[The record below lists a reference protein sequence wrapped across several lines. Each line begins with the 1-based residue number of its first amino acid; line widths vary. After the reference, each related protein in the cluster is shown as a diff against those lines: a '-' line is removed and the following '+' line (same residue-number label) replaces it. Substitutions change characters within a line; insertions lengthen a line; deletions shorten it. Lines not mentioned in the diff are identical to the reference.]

1 METPK
6 FFEGIVAEDPSSDLG
21 TNADNPQIGRVLVR
35 EILGHSNRVDSEDL
49 IPATIMMP
57 SNSGGFGGVG
67 VSPTGLLKGTRVI
80 CMKLG
85 GFTYVMGVVNVAPE
99 GNHSV
104 SSYARGQGEP
114 ELKSQN
120 RIDGIE
126 PDSKYA
132 ARYPFN
138 NTITTRSGHLI
149 EYDDTPGAERIQLF
163 HKTGSYIEILPDGSV
178 ISKSVKD
185 SYQLSD
191 GSLGILTVGKNKDI
205 EIASNDGKI
214 IIAAKADIAIYSDDG
229 NVSVE
234 SKTGNVNV
242 KSETNV
248 TINSPK
254 VKIESPDSELTGN
267 LTVNGQIIGK
277 LSYGTF

>member
-6 FFEGIVAEDPSSDLG
+6 FFEGIVAEDPASDLG
-21 TNADNPQIGRVLVR
+21 TGADNPQVGRVLVR
-35 EILGHSNRVDSEDL
+35 EILGHSNRVDSADL

-57 SNSGGFGGVG
+57 SNAGGFGGIG
-67 VSPTGLLKGTRVI
+67 TSPTGLLKGTRVI

-132 ARYPFN
+132 TRYPYN

-163 HKTGSYIEILPDGSV
+163 HRTGSYIEILPDGTV
-178 ISKSVKD
+178 VSKSVKD

-191 GSLGILTVGKNKDI
+191 GSLGILTVGKDKDI
-205 EIASNDGKI
+205 EVAANDGKI
-214 IIAAKADIAIYSDDG
+214 KIIAYGDIDL
-229 NVSVE
+229 V
-234 SKTGNVNV
+234 SKTGFVNV
-242 KSETNV
+242 RG
-248 TINSPK
+248 
-254 VKIESPDSELTGN
+254 VKIGI
-267 LTVNGQIIGK
+267 NG
-277 LSYGTF
+277 